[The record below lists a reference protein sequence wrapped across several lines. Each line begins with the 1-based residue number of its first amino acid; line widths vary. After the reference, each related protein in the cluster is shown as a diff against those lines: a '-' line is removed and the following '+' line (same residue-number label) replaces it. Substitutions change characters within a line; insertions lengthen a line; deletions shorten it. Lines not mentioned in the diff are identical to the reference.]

1 MTHIPLHAKV
11 QCTDGACGESITVI
25 VNPTTQSVTHF
36 VVKDKSLPD
45 PNERLVPV
53 DQVEEATSQMIR
65 LRCTKTGLAEMEPFT
80 ETQFIKTEEP
90 SLAYSQY
97 DSYMFPYVMNVGTV
111 EMPVEVERVPPGEVA
126 IHRGTMVEATDG
138 FLGEV
143 GELVVEPQSGHIT
156 HFVLRE
162 GHLWGKKEITLP
174 LSAIDYAE
182 FDTVYLKLDKKAV
195 ELLPVVP
202 LKRNYSTGEA
212 QIQLMAKVYDDP
224 DGAGKALEFVEDLHR
239 RKTIKIHNA
248 AVLVKDQ
255 DGTTHV
261 KDTRDIGSKKGR
273 VLGAVTGGLIGLLG
287 GPAGVVV
294 GALTGAGAGGLAA
307 GKLDFGFSDKFLENL
322 KQYLQPGTSALIL
335 LVERD
340 WVGQITEI
348 LSKDA
353 GVLLQQTITDA
364 VVEQLLD
371 DAEEEE

>member
-11 QCTDGACGESITVI
+11 QCADGVCGESITVI

-45 PNERLVPV
+45 PDERLVPV
-53 DQVEEATSQMIR
+53 DQVEEVTPQLIR
-65 LRCTKTGLAEMEPFT
+65 LRCTKTELAEMEPFT

-97 DSYMFPYVMNVGTV
+97 DSYMFPYVMNVEMV
-111 EMPVEVERVPPGEVA
+111 ELPVEVERVPPGELA
-126 IHRGTMVEATDG
+126 IHRGTLVEATDG

-143 GELVVEPQSGHIT
+143 GELVVDPQSRHIT

-174 LSAIDYAE
+174 LSTIE
-182 FDTVYLKLDKKAV
+182 
-195 ELLPVVP
+195 
-202 LKRNYSTGEA
+202 RNYSTGEA
-212 QIQLMAKVYDDP
+212 QIQLMAKVYDSP
-224 DGAGKALEFVEDLHR
+224 EGASKALEFVEDLHR

-294 GALTGAGAGGLAA
+294 GALAGAGAGGLAA

-348 LSKDA
+348 LAKDA

-364 VVEQLLD
+364 VVERLLD
-371 DAEEEE
+371 DVEETE